1 MNGSLK
7 KTKIVATLGPSCQKK
22 TRIHQ
27 LIKNGVN
34 VFRINFSHAKKEEV
48 LNYVKII
55 KALNKTYN
63 YHTAILADLQGPKIR
78 IGELEKDIKL
88 KKGDEIFFDTSKS
101 FVGNKNR
108 IFVNYKNFAKD
119 VKTEDPVLIDD
130 GKYSF
135 KVLKTDKKSKVK
147 LQALNAACLKSRKGV
162 NLPNTKIS
170 TSSLTQKDIKDL
182 KFAISFEVDWIAL
195 SFVRSGKDLIAL
207 KNLIDKLSKA
217 KLSKAKIPIIAK
229 IEKPEALDNIESIIK
244 HSDGIMVAR
253 GDLGIEMP
261 SQEVPLIQKKL
272 VNLSKRARIPVI
284 IATQMMESM
293 IESSTPTR
301 AEVNDVA
308 NSVMDGADAVMLS
321 AETSIGK
328 YSCETVTQISNII
341 NSVEYSDQINVPAEP
356 PTMKTDRYI
365 TKFICFHA
373 AKTAN
378 EINAAAITTMTHSGY
393 TGFQIS
399 SWRPHSNILVFTSN
413 KRILCRLS
421 LLWGVKAFYY
431 NKNVSTDKTVEDINK
446 IVIENRFAKKGDMII
461 NLAAM
466 PIKEKGMVN
475 TLRITEIL

>member
-466 PIKEKGMVN
+466 PIKKQGMVN

>member
-7 KTKIVATLGPSCQKK
+7 KTKIVATLGPSCQTK

-466 PIKEKGMVN
+466 PIKKQGMVN